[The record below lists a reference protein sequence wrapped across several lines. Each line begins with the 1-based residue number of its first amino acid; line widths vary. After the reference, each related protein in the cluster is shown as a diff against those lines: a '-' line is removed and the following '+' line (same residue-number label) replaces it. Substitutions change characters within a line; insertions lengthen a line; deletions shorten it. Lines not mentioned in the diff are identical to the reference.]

1 MRPVTVIAS
10 LALPPPIQGHAV
22 VSQAVVSELLKID
35 PNVVVINTSPRSQHK
50 KSPRYHLNRILSVF
64 RTALSLVLH
73 SQDAEKTIYTVYES
87 RFGVI
92 YNYLIL
98 LLARAF
104 RYRIFLHHHTS
115 AHTLAKSAR
124 FSILA
129 SIAGGNALHIALSEK
144 MACDLRRNY
153 RSVRRVMVCGNAC
166 HVHVP
171 SAVPDKAEVVG
182 TCRIGML
189 SNLTFGKGLNV
200 AIDAAFRA
208 REVGLKVIFV
218 IAGPTI
224 GQEAAFALENARSK
238 APELFEVL
246 GQIKND
252 RKDGF
257 FKSINIFLFPSIY
270 QFEAQP
276 LVFLEAM
283 SCGLPVIST
292 DVGYVRELADI
303 DSSFMIPISADISA
317 EIVERIS
324 KLISSSSIY
333 VTECLSS
340 KARFRAIRNSNQNQL
355 VSLCKLI
362 ASNST

>member
-1 MRPVTVIAS
+1 VSTLTVIAS

-22 VSQAVVSELLKID
+22 VSQAIVSELLKID
-35 PNVVVINTSPRSQHK
+35 PNLVVVDTSPRIQHK

-64 RTALSLVLH
+64 RTALSLALH
-73 SQDAEKTIYTVYES
+73 SQDAEKSIYTVYES
-87 RFGVI
+87 GFGVI

-98 LLARAF
+98 VLARAF

-115 AHTLAKSAR
+115 AHTLAKSAN

-129 SIAGGNALHIALSEK
+129 FVAGGNALHIVLSEK
-144 MACDLRRNY
+144 MACDLRQNY
-153 RSVRRVMVCGNAC
+153 RAVGHVMVCGNAC
-166 HVHVP
+166 HVNVP
-171 SAVPDKAEVVG
+171 STVPHKAEVVG
-182 TCRIGML
+182 TWRIGML
-189 SNLTFGKGLNV
+189 SNLTFEKGLNI

-208 REVGLKVIFV
+208 REFGLNIIFV

-224 GQEAAFALENARSK
+224 GKEATFALEKARLK

-246 GQIKND
+246 GRIKDD
-252 RKDGF
+252 RKDRF
-257 FKSINIFLFPSIY
+257 FKSIDIFLFPSIY

-276 LVFLEAM
+276 LALLEAM
-283 SCGLPVIST
+283 SYGLPVIST
-292 DVGYVRELADI
+292 DIGYARELADI

-317 EIVERIS
+317 EIVKRMS
-324 KLISSSSIY
+324 KLISSSSVY

-340 KARFRAIRNSNQNQL
+340 KARFLANRSSNESQL

-362 ASNST
+362 VSNSS

>member
-1 MRPVTVIAS
+1 VSTLTVIAS
-10 LALPPPIQGHAV
+10 VALPPPIQGHAV

-35 PNVVVINTSPRSQHK
+35 PNLVVIDTSPRIQHK
-50 KSPRYHLNRILSVF
+50 KSPRYHLNRISSVF
-64 RTALSLVLH
+64 RTVSSLVLH
-73 SQDAEKTIYTVYES
+73 AQDAEKTIYTVYES
-87 RFGVI
+87 GFGII
-92 YNYLIL
+92 YNYFIL
-98 LLARAF
+98 VLARAF

-115 AHTLAKSAR
+115 AHTLAKSTS

-129 SIAGGNALHIALSEK
+129 FLAGRSALHIALSEK
-144 MACDLRRNY
+144 MACDLQREY
-153 RSVRRVMVCGNAC
+153 RSVRRVAVCGNAC

-171 SAVPDKAEVVG
+171 SAVPDRADVVG
-182 TCRIGML
+182 PWRIGML
-189 SNLTFGKGLNV
+189 SNLTFEKGLNI
-200 AIDAAFRA
+200 AINAAFRA
-208 REVGLKVIFV
+208 REFGLNIVFV

-224 GQEAAFALENARSK
+224 GQGATFALENARSK

-246 GQIKND
+246 GQIEND

-283 SCGLPVIST
+283 SYGLPVIAT
-292 DVGYVRELADI
+292 DVGYARELADI
-303 DSSFMIPISADISA
+303 DSSFMMPISTDISA
-317 EIVERIS
+317 EIAERIS
-324 KLISSSSIY
+324 KLISSSSVY

-340 KARFRAIRNSNQNQL
+340 KARFLAIRSSSQNQL

-362 ASNST
+362 VSNST